1 MARVRA
7 AAFLLRGNQF
17 DTALLSFHQFT
28 IDDGPEQR
36 YSDPINGEDLVP
48 TANSMFRLPHPISV
62 APNPLYSAPR
72 FLTNHLNM
80 VTVPT
85 ADLGGYFSA

>member
-1 MARVRA
+1 MLAHLQLGCER
-7 AAFLLRGNQF
+7 NQF
-17 DTALLSFHQFT
+17 DTVLMSFHQFS
-28 IDDGPEQR
+28 IDGRREQR

-48 TANSMFRLPHPISV
+48 TANPMLRLPHPIYVVPTS
-62 APNPLYSAPR
+62 LSSAPR
-72 FLTNHLNM
+72 FLTTHLHM

>member
-1 MARVRA
+1 MQSSLER
-7 AAFLLRGNQF
+7 NHF
-17 DTALLSFHQFT
+17 DTALPSFHGFP
-28 IDDGPEQR
+28 IDAEPERR

-48 TANSMFRLPHPISV
+48 TANPMFRLPHPISV
-62 APNPLYSAPR
+62 APNTLYSAPR

-80 VTVPT
+80 VTVPA

>member
-1 MARVRA
+1 MTRVRTA
-7 AAFLLRGNQF
+7 SFHSQGNQF
-17 DTALLSFHQFT
+17 DTALLSFHQFS
-28 IDDGPEQR
+28 IDGRREQR

-48 TANSMFRLPHPISV
+48 TANPMFRLPHPISV
-62 APNPLYSAPR
+62 APNTLYSTPR